1 MARTPP
7 NGRSPSISMSDFNA
21 RVKRVLEGNE
31 EVTRGAPRATPGWSR
46 RRTRPSPGAEAQ
58 PEPEAA
64 EAETVDAETDGDEAE
79 TEKPAAE
86 EV

>member
-46 RRTRPSPGAEAQ
+46 RRNTRPPVGAEAQ
-58 PEPEAA
+58 PEA
-64 EAETVDAETDGDEAE
+64 EASEATESESETEDSEA
-79 TEKPAAE
+79 EKPATE
-86 EV
+86 EA

>member
-31 EVTRGAPRATPGWSR
+31 EVTRGAPRASPGWTR
-46 RRTRPSPGAEAQ
+46 RRTRPALNPAPSQDQA
-58 PEPEAA
+58 EPEAVKE
-64 EAETVDAETDGDEAE
+64 EAPVEEA
-79 TEKPAAE
+79 
-86 EV
+86 